1 MSDADVPLSPAQR
14 SKIRRLSAPKE
25 PEAGEEA
32 GELNIVPY
40 LDIIMNILMFVLASV
55 AVTFVTSIDTT
66 PPSKSGGKVRADVS
80 SKALNLT
87 VFIVNDG
94 ISFKTSGGNI
104 ASGCKEPGSGIAV
117 PKVGGVHDYVS
128 VTACAKRLKNA
139 QAEFKEENQV
149 TIVANA
155 DVDFKTIVATM
166 DALRAD
172 GEEELFPDVHFGAVR

>member
-66 PPSKSGGKVRADVS
+66 PPSKGGGKVRADVS

-87 VFIVNDG
+87 AFIVNDG
-94 ISFKTSGGNI
+94 ISLKTSGGNI
-104 ASGCKEPGSGIAV
+104 APGCQEPGAGIAV
-117 PKVGGVHDYVS
+117 PKVGGVHDYAS
-128 VTACAKRLKNA
+128 LTACAKRLKNA

-155 DVDFKTIVATM
+155 DVDFKTIVAAM